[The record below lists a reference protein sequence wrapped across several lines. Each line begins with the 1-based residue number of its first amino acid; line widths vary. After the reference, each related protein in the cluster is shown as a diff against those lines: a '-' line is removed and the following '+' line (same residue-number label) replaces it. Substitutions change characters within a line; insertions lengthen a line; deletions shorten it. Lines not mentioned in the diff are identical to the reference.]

1 MSDEQTSPS
10 GQRLA
15 KVMAR
20 AGLCSRR
27 EAETW
32 IEAGRVEVNGQLQTS
47 PAFNVTE
54 ADKVA
59 VDGKPLPEAEPP
71 RLFRFHKPA
80 GYVVSASDELGR
92 LTVFDLLPDS
102 LPRLQAVGRLD
113 INTEGLLLLTND
125 GELKRRLE
133 LPSTGWL
140 RRYRVRAYG
149 RIDQAALDRLK
160 QGVTVEGVNY
170 GPIEANLDRGD
181 GANVWMTLGLREGK
195 NREIRKVL
203 EHLGLKVNRLLRISY
218 GPFLLG
224 DIPKRGIL
232 EVPRSQLRDQL
243 GIGPQVKDRTGFAK
257 AKPKPVKPGRRK
269 VRRQETPKEGE
280 PRADRRRKP

>member
-1 MSDEQTSPS
+1 MSEEQTANP

-32 IEAGRVEVNGQLQTS
+32 IEAGRVTVNGQLQTS

-92 LTVFDLLPDS
+92 DTVFDLLPEK

-149 RIDQAALDRLK
+149 RIEQATLDRLK
-160 QGVTVEGVNY
+160 EGITVEGVNY
-170 GPIEANLDRGD
+170 GPIEATLDRGD
-181 GANVWMTLGLREGK
+181 GANAWMTLGLREGK

-203 EHLGLKVNRLLRISY
+203 EHLGLRVNRLIRVSY

-224 DIPKRGIL
+224 ELPKRGLL
-232 EVPRSQLRDQL
+232 EVPKSQMRDQL

-269 VRRQETPKEGE
+269 VRSQGAPN
-280 PRADRRRKP
+280 ADRRRKP

>member
-1 MSDEQTSPS
+1 MSEEQTANP

-32 IEAGRVEVNGQLQTS
+32 IEAGRVTVNGQLQTS

-92 LTVFDLLPDS
+92 DTVFDLLPEK

-133 LPSTGWL
+133 LPSTAWL

-149 RIDQAALDRLK
+149 RIEQATLDRLK
-160 QGVTVEGVNY
+160 EGITVEGVNY
-170 GPIEANLDRGD
+170 GPIEATLDRGD
-181 GANVWMTLGLREGK
+181 GANAWMTLGLREGK

-203 EHLGLKVNRLLRISY
+203 EHLGLRVNRLIRVSY

-224 DIPKRGIL
+224 ELPKRGLL
-232 EVPRSQLRDQL
+232 EVPKSQMRDQL

-269 VRRQETPKEGE
+269 VRSQGAPN
-280 PRADRRRKP
+280 ADRRRKP

>member
-1 MSDEQTSPS
+1 MSEERAAD

-27 EAETW
+27 EAESW
-32 IEAGRVEVNGQLQTS
+32 IEAGRVTVNGQPQTS

-59 VDGKPLPEAEPP
+59 VDGKPLPAAEPP

-80 GYVVSASDELGR
+80 GAVVSANDELGR
-92 LTVFDLLPDS
+92 QTVFDLLPQG

-125 GELKRRLE
+125 GELKRKLE

-149 RIDQAALDRLK
+149 RIDQAQLDALK
-160 QGVTVEGVNY
+160 EGITVEGVNY
-170 GPIEANLDRGD
+170 GPIEATLDRGE
-181 GANVWMTLGLREGK
+181 GANVWITMGLREGK

-203 EHLGLKVNRLLRISY
+203 EHLGLKVNRLLRTSY
-218 GPFLLG
+218 GPFQLG
-224 DIPKRGIL
+224 DLPKRGL
-232 EVPRSQLRDQL
+232 VEVPRSQLRDQL
-243 GIGPQVKDRTGFAK
+243 GIGPQVKDRSGFAK
-257 AKPKPVKPGRRK
+257 AKPRPVKPGRRK
-269 VRRQETPKEGE
+269 
-280 PRADRRRKP
+280 PRTQGGTGADRRRKP

>member
-1 MSDEQTSPS
+1 MSEEQTANP

-32 IEAGRVEVNGQLQTS
+32 IEAGRVTVNGQLQTS

-92 LTVFDLLPDS
+92 DTVFDLLPEK
-102 LPRLQAVGRLD
+102 LPRLQALGRLD
-113 INTEGLLLLTND
+113 INT
-125 GELKRRLE
+125 
-133 LPSTGWL
+133 
-140 RRYRVRAYG
+140 
-149 RIDQAALDRLK
+149 
-160 QGVTVEGVNY
+160 
-170 GPIEANLDRGD
+170 
-181 GANVWMTLGLREGK
+181 
-195 NREIRKVL
+195 
-203 EHLGLKVNRLLRISY
+203 
-218 GPFLLG
+218 
-224 DIPKRGIL
+224 
-232 EVPRSQLRDQL
+232 
-243 GIGPQVKDRTGFAK
+243 
-257 AKPKPVKPGRRK
+257 
-269 VRRQETPKEGE
+269 
-280 PRADRRRKP
+280 

>member
-1 MSDEQTSPS
+1 MSEEQTANP

-32 IEAGRVEVNGQLQTS
+32 IEAGRVTVNGQLQTS

-92 LTVFDLLPDS
+92 DTVFDLLPEK

-149 RIDQAALDRLK
+149 RIEQATLDRLK
-160 QGVTVEGVNY
+160 EGITVEGVNY
-170 GPIEANLDRGD
+170 GPIEATLDRGD
-181 GANVWMTLGLREGK
+181 GANAWMTLGLREGK

-203 EHLGLKVNRLLRISY
+203 EHLGLSVNRLIRVSY

-224 DIPKRGIL
+224 ELPKRGLL
-232 EVPRSQLRDQL
+232 EVPKSQMRDQL

-269 VRRQETPKEGE
+269 VRSQGAPN
-280 PRADRRRKP
+280 ADRRRKP